1 MSGWYGPGWRPQVL
15 TTPSLDLAV
24 AWGAAAYG
32 WLRHSGGRRIGG
44 GIARAYYVGVESPLA
59 AASGL
64 ATVLCVVPRHLEEE
78 HEIVLSSPELDLTL
92 GAPVLF
98 SLFTSTV
105 RDEQAGEVLHVKPDQ
120 LLALPSL
127 STILRAGK
135 RGGGGPKHVPVTLA
149 AKCTAVGTLEIHCV
163 AKDGGTRWR
172 LEFNT
177 REIVKTADEAEELQ
191 VAAATDE
198 RTRISEVVPEAVV
211 QSAAR
216 LIDGTFA
223 DEGSEPEPKELVRAL
238 ESATDAG
245 RDHWPTGLCRRLAD
259 RLIEVAD
266 GRTRSA
272 AHRSRW
278 FNLLGFT
285 LRPGYG
291 DPMDRFRLVQLWKH
305 LHAPKPGG
313 SAPAPESGAD
323 VWIMW
328 RRVAGGVPTAWQQTL
343 SDRVRPF
350 VLPGK
355 GRAAVRPGANE
366 MAEMWRAV
374 AALERLDTKL
384 KAQLGDVLVKQV
396 RSPRRPPTYAFWSLT
411 RLGARVLLDGP
422 LNCVVHPEIAS
433 AWIDAVVGFEPSHES
448 DTRDWAFCLANLARR
463 SGQRALDVDESRRR
477 TVLATLRGLSIPDAW
492 RRMVEDVVVPE
503 ASDRD
508 RLFGEAL
515 PVGLRL
521 R

>member
-1 MSGWYGPGWRPQVL
+1 
-15 TTPSLDLAV
+15 LDLAV

-32 WLRHSGGRRIGG
+32 WLRHSGGKRIGG
-44 GIARAYYVGVESPLA
+44 GIARAYYVGVESPSVA
-59 AASGL
+59 TGGL

-78 HEIVLSSPELDLTL
+78 HEIVLTSPELDLTL

-105 RDEQAGEVLHVKPDQ
+105 RDDAAGDVLHVKPDQ

-135 RGGGGPKHVPVTLA
+135 RGGGGLKHVPVTLA

-177 REIVKTADEAEELQ
+177 REIVKSADEAEELQ
-191 VAAATDE
+191 QGGSE
-198 RTRISEVVPEAVV
+198 RVGVLEHVPESVV
-211 QSAAR
+211 QTATQ

-223 DEGSEPEPKELVRAL
+223 DASSEPEPKELVRAL
-238 ESATDAG
+238 ESAIDAG

-266 GRTRSA
+266 GRSRSA
-272 AHRSRW
+272 AHRGRW

-291 DPMDRFRLVQLWKH
+291 DPMDRFRLDQLWKH

-313 SAPAPESGAD
+313 SAPPPESGAD

-328 RRVAGGVPTAWQQTL
+328 RRVAGGLPTAWQQAL
-343 SDRVRPF
+343 CDRVRPF

-374 AALERLDTKL
+374 AALERLDPKL
-384 KAQLGDVLVKQV
+384 KAQLGDVLVKLV
-396 RSPRRPPTYAFWSLT
+396 RRPPAPTYAFWSLT

-433 AWIDAVVGFEPSHES
+433 TWIDALVGFEPSHES
-448 DTRDWAFCLANLARR
+448 DTRDWAFCLSNLARR
-463 SGQRALDVDESRRR
+463 SGQRALDVDEQRRH

-492 RRMVEDVVVPE
+492 RRMVEEVVAPE